1 MTLMLFLL
9 IVSQATAA
17 PRPSESESC
26 LLDISKLQHMIKGL
40 QNQLLIGEWQMKELR
55 ENSWMYSR
63 VLSQN
68 STKETNEHITLLPTT
83 SGNLIVYD
91 HDCSM
96 LYDRQKAPS
105 GYYRIKPKTAAE
117 PFLVYCDMEDGGGWT
132 ILQRRRNGGVDFNRG
147 WSDYKDGFGHF
158 KRKNDEYWL
167 GNEHM
172 HALLLGESS
181 LMKIELMDWTGA
193 KAHSIYEN
201 FRIAA
206 EKDNY
211 RLQFG
216 LYSGTAGD
224 ALSGGGNVEEQWSAS
239 HNSMQFSTHDADHDR
254 FIQGNCAKEN
264 KGGWWFNR
272 CHAANLN
279 GKYYKRGEYKAKHDN
294 GVLWFTWRGW
304 WHSLK
309 FTTMKVRPPYFMDS
323 LGSGDGGPI

>member
-1 MTLMLFLL
+1 MFYP
-9 IVSQATAA
+9 Q
-17 PRPSESESC
+17 ESESC
-26 LLDISKLQHMIKGL
+26 LLDISELQRKIKGL

-68 STKETNEHITLLPTT
+68 STKEINEHITLLPTT

-158 KRKNDEYWL
+158 KMKNDEYWL

-172 HALLLGESS
+172 YTLLLSG
-181 LMKIELMDWTGA
+181 KITVGNN
-193 KAHSIYEN
+193 SIMP
-201 FRIAA
+201 
-206 EKDNY
+206 DNY

-224 ALSGGGNVEEQWSAS
+224 ALSGGGNVEQQWSAS
-239 HNSMQFSTHDADHDR
+239 HNSMQFSTPDADHDR

>member
-1 MTLMLFLL
+1 
-9 IVSQATAA
+9 
-17 PRPSESESC
+17 
-26 LLDISKLQHMIKGL
+26 
-40 QNQLLIGEWQMKELR
+40 
-55 ENSWMYSR
+55 
-63 VLSQN
+63 
-68 STKETNEHITLLPTT
+68 
-83 SGNLIVYD
+83 
-91 HDCSM
+91 M

-117 PFLVYCDMEDGGGWT
+117 PFLVYCDMEDGGRWT

-158 KRKNDEYWL
+158 KMKNDEYWL

-172 HALLLGESS
+172 YTLLLSGKITEGNNSIMPVKLGEKKLCVLACISLLFTGIASLLLQVVLWSSQISFHTPESS

-193 KAHSIYEN
+193 EAHALYEN

-224 ALSGGGNVEEQWSAS
+224 ALSGGGNVEQQWSAS
-239 HNSMQFSTHDADHDR
+239 HNSMQFSTPDADHDR

-323 LGSGDGGPI
+323 LGSGDGGLI